1 MQTQLLPRT
10 GNDSIFLEYL
20 DQASGKPLKAMI
32 EDFPFIIGRNAT
44 CNLTVESGR
53 VSREHAEVVRH
64 GSGYLLRDLHST
76 NGVCVNGE
84 QIEEHVLVDGD
95 TVSIADFEFDFHC
108 PSDATTRQTVTLA
121 MDDRGQSAD
130 KKEDPH
136 ELIQALR
143 TVNQWTGLSRID
155 AALSPIENLSD
166 QQTIGHW
173 CPLFRKA
180 YQAHEEVKTLRDTA
194 VLEKPLRMLQHVSAM
209 FTLLEHQLDNGF
221 LLLEVDQNDL
231 QRADLVETVG
241 WMRTKFGAGVQVVLG
256 GSVELWEANLFDNA
270 LLDDVRA
277 MGVQLAAVGID
288 QFRPPIVSD
297 VFQHARYI
305 GISSSALSGASRSP
319 AVANNIQEFNSEVSA
334 AGCKAL
340 AQTGPSSPDSQ
351 ALMQMGFC
359 AAVRFSS

>member
-1 MQTQLLPRT
+1 MQTQVLPRT

-20 DQASGKPLKAMI
+20 DHASGKQTKAMI
-32 EDFPFIIGRNAT
+32 DEFPFIIGRNAT
-44 CNLTVESGR
+44 CNLPVESGR

-76 NGVCVNGE
+76 NGVYVNGE
-84 QIEEHVLVDGD
+84 QIEEHILVDGD

-108 PSDATTRQTVTLA
+108 PSAATTRQTVTLA
-121 MDDRGQSAD
+121 MDDRAQAAGKA
-130 KKEDPH
+130 EDPH
-136 ELIQALR
+136 QLIQALR
-143 TVNQWTGLSRID
+143 TVNQWTGLNRID
-155 AALSPIENLSD
+155 AALSPIETLSD
-166 QQTIGHW
+166 SQTIGYW

-180 YQAHEEVKTLRDTA
+180 YQAHEEIKPLRDTA

-209 FTLLEHQLDNGF
+209 FSLLEREVTSGF

-241 WMRTKFGAGVQVVLG
+241 WMRTKFGAGVHVVLG
-256 GSVELWEANLFDNA
+256 GSVELWEANLIDNA

-277 MGVQLAAVGID
+277 MGVQLAATGLD

-297 VFQHARYI
+297 AFEHVSYI
-305 GISSSALSGASRSP
+305 GVSSSVLSGTSRSP
-319 AVANNIQEFNSEVSA
+319 AVANSIQEFITEVTA
-334 AGCKAL
+334 GGCKAL
-340 AQTGPSSPDSQ
+340 AQTGPNSPDSQ

-359 AAVRFSS
+359 AAVRFAS

>member
-1 MQTQLLPRT
+1 MLPRT

-20 DQASGKPLKAMI
+20 DHATGKPMKAMI
-32 EDFPFIIGRNAT
+32 DEFPFIIGRNAT

-64 GSGYLLRDLHST
+64 GTGYLLRDLHST
-76 NGVCVNGE
+76 NGVYVNGE
-84 QIEEHVLVDGD
+84 PIEEHVLVDGD

-108 PSDATTRQTVTLA
+108 PSNETTRQTVTLA
-121 MDDRGQSAD
+121 MDGRTPSSD
-130 KKEDPH
+130 KKEDPFQ
-136 ELIQALR
+136 LIHALR

-155 AALSPIENLSD
+155 AALAPIETLSD
-166 QQTIGHW
+166 QQTIGYW

-180 YQAHEEVKTLRDTA
+180 YQAHEEIKPLGDTV

-209 FTLLEHQLDNGF
+209 FSVLERQLENGF

-231 QRADLVETVG
+231 QRVDLVETVG

-256 GSVELWEANLFDNA
+256 GSVELWETNLAENA
-270 LLDDVRA
+270 LLDDIRA

-288 QFRPPIVSD
+288 QFKPPIAAE
-297 VFQHARYI
+297 VFKQATYI
-305 GISSSALSGASRSP
+305 GVSASALSGTSRSP
-319 AVANNIQEFNSEVSA
+319 AVANNIQEFITEVTA

-340 AQTGPSSPDSQ
+340 AQTSPNSPDSH
-351 ALMQMGFC
+351 ALMQMGFR
-359 AAVRFSS
+359 AAVRFPS